1 MTSFLILKTKSRDT
15 IPLIKHV
22 RQKRTIQTSKHQQQK
37 AATPK
42 QSNQQTKKKTGT
54 ILKNNQNYFYDNSNK
69 TFIIHFLNWSWLH
82 ILKKIKEN
90 HEVVKL

>member
-22 RQKRTIQTSKHQQQK
+22 RQKQTTQTSKHQQQK

-42 QSNQQTKKKTGT
+42 QSNQQTKKKLEPYLKVIKIIFT
-54 ILKNNQNYFYDNSNK
+54 ITVTRLLLS
-69 TFIIHFLNWSWLH
+69 TS
-82 ILKKIKEN
+82 
-90 HEVVKL
+90 